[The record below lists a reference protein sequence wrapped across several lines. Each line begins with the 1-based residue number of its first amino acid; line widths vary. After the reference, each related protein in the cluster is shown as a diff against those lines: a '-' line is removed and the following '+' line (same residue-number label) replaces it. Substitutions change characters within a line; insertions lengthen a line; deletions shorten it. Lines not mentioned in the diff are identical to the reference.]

1 MHLGQK
7 CSYFYPIFIWLCFL
21 YLSGIVT
28 DAFSLQSRI
37 TSLSFRCGTTIN
49 TLNSGI
55 EAKDAFTSMFLS
67 SSTRYKSELSY
78 TRPYIGFALSCVNS
92 DSTFDDSDAEVQ
104 GILDMAMG
112 EDYAKELKLKV
123 ETAMENDWDVAQ
135 GVNPSRVKSLPLQAN
150 LDLLTYSAK
159 QQMLKGNFTS
169 AEQLY
174 QQAIDYNP
182 CDGRAWL
189 GMGRIHWKRGQALRA
204 EKTYKDGLYY
214 NPNNPFLLQGWAV
227 MLEKIGKI
235 SEATKLLTKSVKSN
249 PHHAAS
255 WVALAR
261 IHQRSGQV
269 AAARDC
275 YSSAVEGDP
284 KSYVALQAWGV
295 LEADCG
301 NVSGARGLF
310 RRALACSSKSV
321 HTLQAWATLEK
332 RAGNLE
338 DAERL
343 LGKALKAWPDSTRVR
358 LSYAELYELQ
368 GDTTRTR
375 EVFQR
380 GEKKAMTYGDAG
392 FFQSWALFELRQFP
406 GCYSLPSPATPYV
419 ATTDRNRDRTAGI
432 AAVEASAAGLEVN
445 KTSTE
450 VARVHAIARRLF
462 KKAVTVNKFHS
473 ASWVAW
479 AKHEQRAGNRDVARR
494 LLITGIANFP
504 HSKNIGWF
512 HGALASLAREDGDL
526 LTARACYNR
535 AVQATAPQQS
545 LQVLLDYSKMEAYLG
560 EKEYAIQLFETA
572 VKRFPTHDRPWSA
585 YIDFAAS
592 GVYFTGSSTG
602 SSRLWVNQLED
613 RQREALKNAK
623 REKNISNNR
632 ESLKEQN
639 SDREEGNSID
649 SIDKSQL
656 EELDRIEQ
664 KLDNVSDDNVSDN
677 MGIRSQ
683 DITPSNGDL
692 DFISKYERVGEDD
705 CNGEEDGESG
715 AIDRALKLLGLDGI
729 KKKAIAS
736 NDDIL
741 ADKQ

>member
-7 CSYFYPIFIWLCFL
+7 CSYFYPIFIWLWFL
-21 YLSGIVT
+21 YISGIVT

-37 TSLSFRCGTTIN
+37 TSLSFRCDTTSN
-49 TLNSGI
+49 FLNSGAD
-55 EAKDAFTSMFLS
+55 AKDVFTSMFLS
-67 SSTRYKSELSY
+67 SSMRSKSAEFPSY
-78 TRPYIGFALSCVNS
+78 ARPYLSFALSCVNL
-92 DSTFDDSDAEVQ
+92 DSSPFDDNDAEVEE
-104 GILDMAMG
+104 ILDMAMG
-112 EDYAKELKLKV
+112 EDYVRELKTKV
-123 ETAMENDWDVAQ
+123 ETTINDDWDLLQ
-135 GVNPSRVKSLPLQAN
+135 GVNPSRVKPLPLQAN

-159 QQMLKGNFTS
+159 QQMLKGNFSS
-169 AEQLY
+169 AELLY

-189 GMGRIHWKRGQALRA
+189 GMGGIHWKRGQALRA

-235 SEATKLLTKSVKSN
+235 SEATKLLTKSVKFN
-249 PHHAAS
+249 PRHAAS

-301 NVSGARGLF
+301 NISGARGLF

-343 LGKALKAWPDSTRVR
+343 LGKALKAWPDSTRIR

-375 EVFQR
+375 GVFQR
-380 GEKKAMTYGDAG
+380 GEKKAEACGDAG

-406 GCYSLPSPATPYV
+406 GCYSIPSPATLYV
-419 ATTDRNRDRTAGI
+419 VSTTDKRTAGI
-432 AAVEASAAGLEVN
+432 AAVEATAAGQEVN
-445 KTSTE
+445 KTSSE

-512 HGALASLAREDGDL
+512 HGALASLSREDGDL

-545 LQVLLDYSKMEAYLG
+545 LQVLLDYAKMEAYLG
-560 EKEYAIQLFETA
+560 EKENAIKLFETA

-592 GVYFTGSSTG
+592 GLYFTGSSSG

-613 RQREALKNAK
+613 RQREALKSAK
-623 REKNISNNR
+623 REKNISKER
-632 ESLKEQN
+632 ESLREQN
-639 SDREEGNSID
+639 VEEKSDEDS
-649 SIDKSQL
+649 SIDKFQL
-656 EELDRIEQ
+656 EELDRIAQ
-664 KLDNVSDDNVSDN
+664 KLDNVSDN

-692 DFISKYERVGEDD
+692 DFVSKYERY
-705 CNGEEDGESG
+705 
-715 AIDRALKLLGLDGI
+715 II
-729 KKKAIAS
+729 YTHIY
-736 NDDIL
+736 
-741 ADKQ
+741 